1 MDKRTF
7 LKTGAFATAAVLASP
22 LNFVSCQNPNAQQED
37 EPQIAGNFELP
48 PLPYEFGALEP
59 HIDAMTMEIHHDRH
73 YQGYVNKANAAVEGT
88 KYAEMTL
95 NELIEAV
102 EPGDAGVRNNGGG
115 HFNHSLFWKVM
126 SPDGGGAPSGRMA
139 DFLNG
144 KFGSFDTFKEQFNG
158 AATGQFGSG
167 WAWLCVNDAGDLF
180 VTSTPNQDNPMMKNV
195 VAADQYGMPIL
206 GIDVWEHAYYLK
218 YQNKRGDYVGNF
230 WNLVNWDQ
238 VNANYDAAMEKFG

>member
-1 MDKRTF
+1 
-7 LKTGAFATAAVLASP
+7 
-22 LNFVSCQNPNAQQED
+22 
-37 EPQIAGNFELP
+37 
-48 PLPYEFGALEP
+48 
-59 HIDAMTMEIHHDRH
+59 
-73 YQGYVNKANAAVEGT
+73 
-88 KYAEMTL
+88 
-95 NELIEAV
+95 
-102 EPGDAGVRNNGGG
+102 
-115 HFNHSLFWKVM
+115 M